1 MEQQSIRKTFK
12 YKLKPTRAQEQALET
27 VLYRCRTLYNTAL
40 EQRRTWWERGQGK
53 RATCYQQQAELP
65 DLKVAFPKFADVN
78 AQSCRMCCCAWTGH
92 FRRSSVGCRRA
103 RRPAIPAS
111 MAGSA
116 ITASPTSR

>member
-65 DLKVAFPKFADVN
+65 DLKVDFPEYAEIN
-78 AQSCRMCCCAWTGH
+78 AQVLQGVLLRLDRAFQAF
-92 FRRSSVGCRRA
+92 FRRVQ
-103 RRPAIPAS
+103 
-111 MAGSA
+111 AGE
-116 ITASPTSR
+116 T